1 MSGVAVEGEVRY
13 VCARCGAQKP
23 TSGVRCSACGVR
35 NDLPVES
42 EANIEARAAARRA
55 SRRMFRLYCVAC
67 GRSTE
72 SATPPPQVG
81 RCPACGGTM
90 LVELAAD

>member
-1 MSGVAVEGEVRY
+1 MSVVAVEGEVRY

-23 TSGVRCSACGVR
+23 ASGVRCPACGVR
-35 NDLPVES
+35 IDVPVEP
-42 EANIEARAAARRA
+42 EAAIEARAAERRA
-55 SRRMFRLYCVAC
+55 ARRMFRLYCVAC

-72 SATPPPQVG
+72 GPTPPTQVG